1 MKFYSLWLA
10 LNILLLF
17 SGIFFFILFI
27 KNLFSKLFSK
37 KKIYFIKNI
46 NKIVL
51 GFSWDTEDIFHA
63 ISIKCFSHKDLSFY
77 QSFPGQEHFCL
88 IELQESSNILEY
100 IKNYPLEKIVIE
112 LISTDINQLRFEFYS
127 KNFLKQIEKT
137 SLTKE
142 NFLSSFQTSTLNAI
156 PEKKFIYEG
165 SLEKRPFLVL
175 ESDPQFKKL
184 LGAKK
189 NDSERSEEVTTEKEV
204 TFPIN
209 KVWIEPG
216 CIVCNTCENIYPE
229 VFDVKATTCV
239 IKDQA
244 PLDDGLKIQEAAE
257 ACPVEVIKFSR

>member
-27 KNLFSKLFSK
+27 KNLFSKIFSK

-46 NKIVL
+46 DKILL

-63 ISIKCFSHKDLSFY
+63 LSIKCFSNKDLSFY
-77 QSFPGQEHFCL
+77 QSFSGQEHFCF
-88 IELQESSNILEY
+88 IELEESSKILEY
-100 IKNYPLEKIVIE
+100 LKRHPLEKIIVE

-127 KNFLKQIEKT
+127 KNFLQQIEKT

-142 NFLSSFQTSTLNAI
+142 NFLSFFQTSTLNVI

-184 LGAKK
+184 LSTSTH
-189 NDSERSEEVTTEKEV
+189 DSEKSVEVKAEQEV
-204 TFPIN
+204 TFPIQ

>member
-10 LNILLLF
+10 LNIVI
-17 SGIFFFILFI
+17 IFFSILFLI
-27 KNLFSKLFSK
+27 FFLKNLFNKLFSK
-37 KKIYFIKNI
+37 KKIYFLKSTD
-46 NKIVL
+46 KIFL
-51 GFSWDTEDIFHA
+51 GFSWDTEDVFHA
-63 ISIKCFSHKDLSFY
+63 ISFKFSSRKDLYFY
-77 QSFPGQEHFCL
+77 QSFTGQEHFCC
-88 IELQESSNILEY
+88 IELNESSEILKY
-100 IKNYPLEKIVIE
+100 LTMNPFEKVIIE
-112 LISTDINQLRFEFYS
+112 LISTNIHRLRFEFFS
-127 KNFLKQIEKT
+127 KNFLKQQQKS

-142 NFLSSFQTSTLNAI
+142 EFLTSFKELSLNMI
-156 PEKKFIYEG
+156 PEKKFIYDG

-175 ESDPQFKKL
+175 ESDPQFKNL
-184 LGAKK
+184 LK
-189 NDSERSEEVTTEKEV
+189 NKEQTPEHSQEAPKQEEV
-204 TFPIN
+204 TFPIQ